1 MHGKARGS
9 KLNVTYGMQVWSVF
23 RRFLSCYE
31 HKINGTLR
39 GFFYHLFSVIDA
51 SPGVS
56 ISFCT
61 SGYLRV
67 TGRYVRVRGHAP
79 PENFEVLDFRRCIF
93 VYFQVFFC
101 CFVVS
106 FFAPKSTNL
115 NKFEENYVTMKYSQ
129 STISIQVLLF
139 NTFTTGI
146 FKMV

>member
-1 MHGKARGS
+1 MHGKARGF

-31 HKINGTLR
+31 HKINATLR

-51 SPGVS
+51 CPAFST
-56 ISFCT
+56 SFCT

-67 TGRYVRVRGHAP
+67 TGGYICWR
-79 PENFEVLDFRRCIF
+79 PELRPCEGPGSCSPRKFEVLDSRRCIF
-93 VYFQVFFC
+93 VHFQVFFC

-115 NKFEENYVTMKYSQ
+115 NKFEENYVTMK
-129 STISIQVLLF
+129 
-139 NTFTTGI
+139 
-146 FKMV
+146 